1 MPLDVSAKPPTP
13 LSIFRAA
20 VKAQIAHEL
29 AVRRQA
35 EREELEER
43 GAQQV
48 LALLIALLLALLALL
63 QSTRNASAPAHS
75 RY

>member
-1 MPLDVSAKPPTP
+1 MLQVRVEDTWVPLDVSAKPPTP

-35 EREELEER
+35 ELVSE
-43 GAQQV
+43 ACV
-48 LALLIALLLALLALL
+48 
-63 QSTRNASAPAHS
+63 
-75 RY
+75 